1 MKDEEVSGMRSEV
14 LNVWFLSS
22 GSLVLVRLLVAF
34 RGRAAGGSS
43 VAGDE
48 RSWNIWGWGPKEE
61 VQLGM

>member
-1 MKDEEVSGMRSEV
+1 MRC
-14 LNVWFLSS
+14 LIS

-34 RGRAAGGSS
+34 RGRVAGGSS

-48 RSWNIWGWGPKEE
+48 RSWDVWGWGPKEE